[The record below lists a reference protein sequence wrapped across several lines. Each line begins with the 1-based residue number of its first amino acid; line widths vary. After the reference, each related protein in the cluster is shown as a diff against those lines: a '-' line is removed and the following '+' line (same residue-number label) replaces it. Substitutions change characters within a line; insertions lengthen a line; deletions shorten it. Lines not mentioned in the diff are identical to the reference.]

1 MAAIVII
8 IFYNFYCYL
17 TLLLLLFWYC
27 AIAADWFDLENAG
40 IRASKAY
47 NQMMKLL
54 LIGLQ

>member
-47 NQMMKLL
+47 NQMLKLL
-54 LIGLQ
+54 